1 MCVSAAT
8 FGLDSLNVALHGGLL
23 GQGYCVER
31 LSLLKVETVEIFFM
45 LLSDDFILLFPK
57 RPQVRN
63 MYARLCSDL
72 ACVSN
77 SQSSYVVVEK

>member
-31 LSLLKVETVEIFFM
+31 LSLLKVETVEIF
-45 LLSDDFILLFPK
+45 
-57 RPQVRN
+57 
-63 MYARLCSDL
+63 YAD
-72 ACVSN
+72 A
-77 SQSSYVVVEK
+77 